1 ALVPWPLLR
10 AVGDVLAIRR
20 IERSR
25 VARRVVSRDVL
36 RLPSRSSVYRH
47 QPQVVIRGRRFHLVV
62 IRRVTDL
69 LSIRRK
75 GKEVLSTQRE
85 RRSVVITRRQV
96 ASTAHVG
103 TGALACPVER
113 SSTNLATISQH
124 NKDMTPLSFFV
135 SIPVPVQ
142 QPIDDQRLD
151 LGLRCLF
158 HLLRITL

>member
-69 LSIRRK
+69 LSIPRK

-96 ASTAHVG
+96 TSTAHVG

-113 SSTNLATISQH
+113 SLTIPGSTAHVGRRALACRVERRSSTPATISRH
-124 NKDMTPLSFFV
+124 NKDMSPLSFFV
-135 SIPVPVQ
+135 SI
-142 QPIDDQRLD
+142 
-151 LGLRCLF
+151 
-158 HLLRITL
+158 